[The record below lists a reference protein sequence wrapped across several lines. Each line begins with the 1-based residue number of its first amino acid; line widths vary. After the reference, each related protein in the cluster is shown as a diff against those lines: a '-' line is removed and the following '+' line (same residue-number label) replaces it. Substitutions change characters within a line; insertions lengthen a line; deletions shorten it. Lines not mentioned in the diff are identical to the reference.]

1 MDFQRNILLINEALF
16 LKKMKLL
23 VILLLINLQLTL
35 FLVELPSFSKSIHA
49 GTY

>member
-16 LKKMKLL
+16 FKKMKLL
-23 VILLLINLQLTL
+23 VVLFLINLQLTL
-35 FLVELPSFSKSIHA
+35 FLVELPSFSERIHA